1 MVDLNPIWRRE
12 MRSRWRGPWTYVLVL
27 GYAGLLALAM
37 WWIYAQ
43 AKVALEFRELS
54 SNMPGLPGRGTAVR
68 GSALLGRELFA
79 QFTMVQMLGWMLLAP
94 VLTAPSIAGER
105 ERGLLESLHLSPL
118 SPAHIASGK
127 LLSALS
133 LVALLL
139 LVPLPIVAMCFPLG
153 GVSPWEFALALL
165 LQASTAV
172 SCAALG
178 LACSAR
184 SRHTTGAIA
193 TALALVAV
201 WNLLPPLALFGP
213 LFVSLSLFGG
223 GRDIEP
229 LVFFAVV
236 FFVVALQG
244 AATLLLLRN
253 AASTLLQPMPD
264 LEPGR
269 VRRAFGGLLGVLQPE
284 TAPVAAPVGVQQS
297 ASEADAWNGSVLR
310 PRPAKRAW
318 SAAVEQRSRASA
330 QSEDEDEAEPPV
342 VERWD
347 MPLANRLRFD
357 NPLLQREVRVKL
369 RLREEAVG
377 MKGMAQ
383 GPGCLIALGLFFVVF
398 GIGLAL
404 VPNENDFSPRKTVW
418 GVFSFL
424 WLFSVVMASSVMG
437 ALSFTREREQAML
450 EPLLLSALSPHE
462 VLWGKLSGTLVVC
475 AYYSLALL
483 AVLPPCL
490 HHLTYPGR
498 DASGIALTQAIA
510 TLLIVAATAWCCAA
524 WGMLLSWRSRST
536 LSALGVTLG
545 AMLLGF
551 GLAPMFIGLG
561 MSGASSAAQE
571 PSASGRLHL
580 WHPFV
585 ALGRVLNPG
594 EQSNILRDSLALTLL
609 LLAAGLMALAL
620 LYSGAR
626 HGPREPDK
634 KHRAGSQ
641 TQAAT
646 SAEIEAPGLKH
657 GL

>member
-1 MVDLNPIWRRE
+1 MVELNPIWRRE
-12 MRSRWRGPWTYVLVL
+12 VRSRWRGPWTYVLVL
-27 GYAGLLALAM
+27 GYAALLALAM

-43 AKVALEFRELS
+43 AKVAMEYRELS
-54 SNMPGLPGRGTAVR
+54 PNMPGLPGRGTAAR
-68 GSALLGRELFA
+68 GSALLGREIFA
-79 QFTMVQMLGWMLLAP
+79 QFTTVQMLGWMLLAP

-105 ERGLLESLHLSPL
+105 ERGLLESLHLSHL
-118 SPAHIASGK
+118 SPAHIAGGK

-153 GVSPWEFALALL
+153 GVSPSEFALALL

-193 TALALVAV
+193 TALGLVAV
-201 WNLLPPLALFGP
+201 WNLLPPLAMFGP

-223 GRDIEP
+223 GRDIKP
-229 LVFFAVV
+229 LLFFAVV

-253 AASTLLQPMPD
+253 AASALLQPMPD

-269 VRRAFGGLLGVLQPE
+269 ARRAFGGLLGVLQPE
-284 TAPVAAPVGVQQS
+284 AGLISVPAPVASAGVQHS
-297 ASEADAWNGSVLR
+297 ANGASQYPGSALM
-310 PRPAKRAW
+310 PRSAKRSW
-318 SAAVEQRSRASA
+318 GAAVEERSSAGA
-330 QSEDEDEAEPPV
+330 QSEDEDEAEPPI

-404 VPNENDFSPRKTVW
+404 VPSASDFSPRKTVW
-418 GVFSFL
+418 GVFSVL
-424 WLFSVVMASSVMG
+424 WLFPVVLASSVMG
-437 ALSFTREREQAML
+437 ALSFTREREQGML

-490 HHLTYPGR
+490 HHLHYPGK

-510 TLLIVAATAWCCAA
+510 TLLIVAATAWCCTA

-545 AMLLGF
+545 AVLLGF

-561 MSGASSAAQE
+561 AGVPDGSSAPGA
-571 PSASGRLHL
+571 LHL
-580 WHPFV
+580 WHPF
-585 ALGRVLNPG
+585 AAMSRVLNPG
-594 EQSNILRDSLALTLL
+594 EQSNILRDSLPATLL
-609 LLAAGLMALAL
+609 LLVAGVLALAL

-626 HGPREPDK
+626 YGPREPDK
-634 KHRAGSQ
+634 KHRAGTE
-641 TQAAT
+641 TQAAAN
-646 SAEIEAPGLKH
+646 AELEAPT
-657 GL
+657 